1 MRETKDVKLGMEV
14 VREPSIIRCLR
25 FVKKLLKFCMMSVL
39 LGAFFTLLFILY
51 LRSQPLPTASIHQ
64 TTTIFASNG
73 QALDTIHQ
81 GINRTVIPIKEIS
94 PSLVQATIAV
104 EDRSF
109 WSHLGFDWKRLARA
123 VYVDVINMNKAQG
136 ASTITQQL
144 ARNLYLSHDKT
155 WERKIKEALL
165 TVQIELNYSKEEIL
179 EMYLN
184 QIYYGYS
191 AYGAE
196 AAARTYFGKSAK
208 DLTLAES
215 TLLASIPKGPT
226 YYNPFDY
233 YENAKARQKIVL
245 DSMQKVGYISEE
257 QADKAFAE
265 KLVFQSK
272 EQRKS
277 ADFAP
282 YFRDYISTLIK
293 DKYGIEEELF
303 VQGGLKIYTTLDYD
317 MQKKAEEVIAKEMPK
332 DKPDLQAAL
341 IAMDPT
347 TGHIKALV
355 GGRDYKKSQYN
366 RVFAKRQPGSS
377 FKPFLYLAALQQGFT
392 PLTLMKSEPTVF
404 TYDNGKQYI
413 PSNFGD
419 HYAYDYINLQHAIST
434 SDNIYAVKTIE
445 QLTPEKVITQ
455 AQNLGIASQLQ
466 AVPSLA
472 LGTSP
477 TSPYEMTVAYG
488 AIANHGTRV
497 TPIAITKI
505 EDSEGSILVEEKP
518 ESVQV
523 IDSKYT
529 FLLTH
534 LMQSVFEPGGT
545 AYRVAQYINRPIAGK
560 TGSTDYD
567 AWLCG
572 FTPQL
577 VTTVW
582 VGYDEGKKVD
592 SASDARLA
600 APIWAKF
607 MESSLQ
613 QQPPTLFD
621 VPQGIVSA
629 YINPANG
636 KLATENCP
644 NPRFMYFMAGT
655 EPTDYCTDHLPNPKA
670 KPKPILPPNKQSLW
684 QRLWQP
690 GG

>member
-1 MRETKDVKLGMEV
+1 MKDVRKVEV
-14 VREPSIIRCLR
+14 VREPSIIRWLR
-25 FVKKLLKFCMMSVL
+25 WMKRLIKFGIMSTL
-39 LGAFFTLLFILY
+39 LGAFAVFLLILY
-51 LRSQPLPTASIHQ
+51 LRSQPLPAASINQ

-73 QALDTIHQ
+73 QPLDTIHQ
-81 GINRTVIPIKEIS
+81 GENRTVVPLKEIA
-94 PSLVQATIAV
+94 PSLVQATIAI

-109 WSHLGFDWKRLARA
+109 WTHLGFDWKRLTMAA
-123 VYVDVINMNKAQG
+123 YIDIVNMNKSQG

-155 WERKIKEALL
+155 WERKLKEALL
-165 TVQIELNYSKEEIL
+165 TVQLELNYSKEEIL
-179 EMYLN
+179 EMYMN

-215 TLLASIPKGPT
+215 SLLASIPKGPS
-226 YYNPFDY
+226 YYNPIDHY
-233 YENAKARQKIVL
+233 DNAKARQKLVL
-245 DSMQKVGYISEE
+245 DSMQKVGYITAE
-257 QADKAFAE
+257 QARQAYAE
-265 KLVFQSK
+265 KLVFQSGGK
-272 EQRKS
+272 QKDLEIAQ
-277 ADFAP
+277 
-282 YFRDYISTLIK
+282 YFRDYIASLLK
-293 DKYGIEEELF
+293 DKYGIEEDLF
-303 VQGGLKIYTTLDYD
+303 AKGGLKIYTTLDYD
-317 MQKKAEEVIAKEMPK
+317 MQKKAEEIIAKEMPK
-332 DKPDLQAAL
+332 DNPDLQTAL
-341 IAMDPT
+341 ISMDPT
-347 TGHIKALV
+347 TGQIKAFV
-355 GGRDYKKSQYN
+355 GGRDYKKSQFN

-404 TYDNGKQYI
+404 TYDSGKQYI

-419 HYAYDYINLQHAIST
+419 HYAYDYITLQQAIAT

-445 QLTPEKVITQ
+445 QLTPQKLIAEAQ
-455 AQNLGIASQLQ
+455 ALGITSKLQ

-488 AIANHGTRV
+488 TIANHGIRV
-497 TPIAITKI
+497 KPIAITKI
-505 EDSEGSILVEEKP
+505 EDSEGNVLVEEKP
-518 ESVQV
+518 EGVQV
-523 IDSKYT
+523 VDPIYT

-545 AYRVAQYINRPIAGK
+545 AYRVAQFINRPVAGK

-582 VGYDEGKKVD
+582 VGYDEGKKVNPYT
-592 SASDARLA
+592 DARLA

-607 MESSLQ
+607 MESALAK
-613 QQPPTLFD
+613 QPPALFD
-621 VPQGIVSA
+621 VPPGVVSA

-644 NPRFMYFMAGT
+644 NPKFMYFLAGT
-655 EPTDYCTDHLPNPKA
+655 EPQEYCTQHLPNPKA
-670 KPKPILPPNKQSLW
+670 QPKPIKPPDKQSLW
-684 QRLWQP
+684 QRM
-690 GG
+690 GGWWRP